1 MCAFV
6 CVCVGVHNL
15 PVGVFVSDTC
25 QLSKH
30 WRGDAV
36 MRKQKEGEEGRS
48 DEVKV
53 ERKKCIGREIP
64 K

>member
-1 MCAFV
+1 M
-6 CVCVGVHNL
+6 CVCVGVQDL
-15 PVGVFVSDTC
+15 PVRVFLSDTR
-25 QLSKH
+25 QLSKP
-30 WRGDAV
+30 WRGYAV

-53 ERKKCIGREIP
+53 ERKKFIGREIP

>member
-1 MCAFV
+1 M
-6 CVCVGVHNL
+6 CVCG
-15 PVGVFVSDTC
+15 
-25 QLSKH
+25 
-30 WRGDAV
+30 RGDAV